1 MDKAS
6 RTTCPLGSRNR
17 RGPGCAIHKPID
29 VIARCG
35 ALRGDPRRHANERR
49 GGWEQEISPHE
60 PGVMTDA
67 GEHERDEPYN
77 GPRDSSGPSIRDEE
91 APPPPHLK
99 VTAFPR
105 SAAPKDARPDK
116 AVHGRGDAEHREHG
130 VNPPG
135 APNPGRGANA
145 TRRLPPAP
153 PFRRDLSGRARGEQR
168 SKALGRETFPRPP
181 TGLLSRVEL
190 SPPVTRPLA
199 FWLSRNLQQACQR
212 KFS

>member
-6 RTTCPLGSRNR
+6 RTTCPLGGWNR

-49 GGWEQEISPHE
+49 VGWGREISPHE

-105 SAAPKDARPDK
+105 SAAPKDTRPDK
-116 AVHGRGDAEHREHG
+116 AVHGRDDVEHG
-130 VNPPG
+130 ERYEQRDYTTWAAFRGKFSGLGQRERGPG
-135 APNPGRGANA
+135 APSGDNL
-145 TRRLPPAP
+145 LPASPETPHFALIDT
-153 PFRRDLSGRARGEQR
+153 PFREVLIQARV
-168 SKALGRETFPRPP
+168 P
-181 TGLLSRVEL
+181 GLDSHKV
-190 SPPVTRPLA
+190 SDFVIS
-199 FWLSRNLQQACQR
+199 F
-212 KFS
+212 

>member
-49 GGWEQEISPHE
+49 VGWGREISPHE

-91 APPPPHLK
+91 APPSPHLK
-99 VTAFPR
+99 VTALPR
-105 SAAPKDARPDK
+105 SAAPTDTRPDK
-116 AVHGRGDAEHREHG
+116 AVHGRNDVE
-130 VNPPG
+130 
-135 APNPGRGANA
+135 RGE
-145 TRRLPPAP
+145 RYEQ
-153 PFRRDLSGRARGEQR
+153 RDLTTWAAFRGKF
-168 SKALGRETFPRPP
+168 SALGRRERGPGASSGDNLLPASPRNATF
-181 TGLLSRVEL
+181 RVDRHAL
-190 SPPVTRPLA
+190 P
-199 FWLSRNLQQACQR
+199 
-212 KFS
+212 